1 MSEMLP
7 AFGCALP
14 PMSEKDM
21 ALAMAMR
28 ERVQEIEEVSPCEF
42 PTKDM
47 LHAGCYVRTC
57 FCPAGSILASAVI
70 KVPTVVIVH
79 GVCDATAGDKAI
91 HIDGFAVLKAA
102 AGRSTVWRAETDTTI
117 TMVYASKAPT
127 CSAAEEEFTD
137 EYEKLLTR
145 RK

>member
-1 MSEMLP
+1 MSEHLP

-14 PMSEKDM
+14 PCSEQDM
-21 ALAMAMR
+21 ALAMEMR
-28 ERVQEIEEVSPCEF
+28 ERVQAIEAVSPCEF
-42 PTKDM
+42 PTKDL

-57 FCPAGSILASAVI
+57 VCPAGSVLASAVI

-79 GVCDATAGDKAI
+79 GVCDATAGDHVI
-91 HIDGFAVLKAA
+91 HVDGFAVLKAE
-102 AGRSTVWRAETDTTI
+102 AGRATTWRAETETVI
-117 TMVYASKAPT
+117 TMVYASQASS

-137 EYEKLLTR
+137 EFEKLLTR